1 MTNNL
6 AALSEAA
13 TQGLCFAQAPD
24 TEYDFGVPI
33 VATDDLAAPMPTNGM
48 VLWAT
53 MQPTEI
59 DALNTVQ
66 AEANAAFV
74 VALWNRYRSGDLVLI
89 DREGMRERA
98 NELLRAAYSAGA
110 TSVHDAWVAGLGQ
123 GEADF
128 GEAARDYAGDTA
140 DAAIAAILGEG

>member
-1 MTNNL
+1 MPTNDL

-24 TEYDFGVPI
+24 TEHDFGVPI

-59 DALNTVQ
+59 DALDTAQ

-74 VALWNRYRSGDLVLI
+74 VALWNAYRSGDLVLI
-89 DREGMRERA
+89 DGEGMRERVIPCK
-98 NELLRAAYSAGA
+98 NCGFLPDS
-110 TSVHDAWVAGLGQ
+110 TD
-123 GEADF
+123 
-128 GEAARDYAGDTA
+128 
-140 DAAIAAILGEG
+140 